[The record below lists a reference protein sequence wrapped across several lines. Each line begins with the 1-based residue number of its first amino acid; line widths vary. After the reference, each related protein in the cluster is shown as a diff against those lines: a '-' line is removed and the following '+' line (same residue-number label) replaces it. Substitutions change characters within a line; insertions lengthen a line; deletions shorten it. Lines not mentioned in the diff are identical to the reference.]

1 MRQLAGYRWSLGAK
15 LWLLALLGLGWSN
28 SGARGGETPAVP
40 ASQPTAVVSLQY
52 QEVTYPLGSTA
63 LSVVARSLVFPQE
76 PELSAGSVHRGQ
88 FTVHALGPPPMG
100 FIWDAEAKRL
110 VLDLNR
116 NGDLTDDPD
125 GVFSAR
131 ESSVGGRF
139 QVFPEVRLNCPTA
152 RGSYPVLLDLTLT
165 SYGAVRVSAALRSF
179 FAGQVTL
186 QDREWQIGIVDRL
199 LSGPGTFEGT
209 AFLLRPW
216 EEHEASFRVG
226 TGATDAIPFTPQLFF
241 DGRAY
246 QMQGEYEL
254 EAAPP
259 VCRVQLTEQTVA
271 LGELEIAGQF
281 VRRLVLRDGP
291 WTAVLDEPSGA
302 VPVPAGNYGSFLI
315 QLQQAE
321 ALALPQVWP
330 ADRGIQRP
338 TVVGE
343 GRPTVLA
350 AGGPL
355 TNLTQVNRRR
365 QHVVFHYQLVGA
377 AGDVYRLVEQGQR
390 EPPGFTVYRG
400 GQPIASGS
408 FEFG

>member
-1 MRQLAGYRWSLGAK
+1 MRQLAGYRRSLGAK
-15 LWLLALLGLGWSN
+15 LWLLALLGLGWFD
-28 SGARGGETPAVP
+28 SGARGREALVVP
-40 ASQPTAVVSLQY
+40 ASEPTAVVSLQY
-52 QEVTYPLGSTA
+52 QEVTYQLGSTT
-63 LSVVARSLVFPQE
+63 LSVAPRSLQFAQE
-76 PELSAGSVHRGQ
+76 PEVSAGNVYRGQ
-88 FTVHALGPPPMG
+88 FTVHALGLAPMG

-116 NGDLTDDPD
+116 NGDLTDDPE
-125 GVFSAR
+125 GIFSAR
-131 ESSVGGRF
+131 ESSSGGRY
-139 QVFPEVRLNCPTA
+139 QVFAEVRLNGPTGD
-152 RGSYPVLLDLTLT
+152 GSYPVLLDLTLT
-165 SYGAVRVSAALRSF
+165 SYGAVRVTAALRSF
-179 FAGQVTL
+179 YTGQVTL

-199 LSGPGTFEGT
+199 LLGPGTIEGT

-226 TGATDAIPFTPQLFF
+226 SGATDAIPFTPQLFF

-246 QMQGEYEL
+246 QVRAEYEL

-259 VCRVQLTEQTVA
+259 VCRVELTEQTVA

-281 VRRLVLRDGP
+281 VRRLVLSDGP
-291 WTAVLDEPSGA
+291 WTAVLDEPAGA
-302 VPVPAGNYGSFLI
+302 VPVPAGHYGAFLI

-377 AGDVYRLVEQGQR
+377 AGDVYRLVEQGRQ

-400 GQPIASGS
+400 GQPIASGN